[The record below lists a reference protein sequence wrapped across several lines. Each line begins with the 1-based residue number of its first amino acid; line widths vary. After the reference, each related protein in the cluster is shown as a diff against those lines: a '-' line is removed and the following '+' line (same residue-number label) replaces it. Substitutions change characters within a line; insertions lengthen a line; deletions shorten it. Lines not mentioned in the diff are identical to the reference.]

1 MLNVSESRQDDVVI
15 LTVEGRLD
23 QMGAPAIEKTGLTL
37 IQGGVRRIL
46 LDMTGVEYISSAG
59 LRTLLVMAKMM
70 KGAQGRLLLCCLTPL
85 VREVMEISGFDKV
98 LTCVENRETALTAL
112 S

>member
-15 LTVEGRLD
+15 VTLQGRLD
-23 QMGAPAIEKTGLTL
+23 QMGAPGFEKTGLNL
-37 IQGGVRRIL
+37 IQGGARRVL
-46 LDMTGVEYISSAG
+46 LDMAGVEYISSAG

-70 KGAQGRLLLCCLTPL
+70 KGVQGRLLLCCLTPM

-98 LTCVENRETALTAL
+98 LASAENRDTALMAL
-112 S
+112 N